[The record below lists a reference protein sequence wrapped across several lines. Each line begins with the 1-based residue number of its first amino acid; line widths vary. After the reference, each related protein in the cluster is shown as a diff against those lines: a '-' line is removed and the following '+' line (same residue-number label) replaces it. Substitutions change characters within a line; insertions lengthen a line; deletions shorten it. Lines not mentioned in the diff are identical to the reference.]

1 MSRTKL
7 PEPTM
12 LDKVITWASPELGAN
27 RLRARMA
34 LQALGG
40 YSGASRRKRTLS
52 KYNASN
58 GSAAADLLPDLPTLR
73 ERSRDLERNNPI
85 AGGAINTVVTKTVGT
100 GLALKCAVNRE
111 VLGWDEEKTRKWQ
124 RKTEALFRSYA
135 ESTAPDICREQNF
148 YGLQDLAWRSVLS
161 SGDVFSLLVHKDRPG
176 QRYSACQQL
185 IEADRVCNPQ
195 RRSDTEKLT
204 AGIERD
210 DDGAPL
216 KAHILRSHP
225 GALGVKDM
233 HWDEREFFTGTGK
246 RALLHL
252 YRKRRVGQPR
262 GVPYLAP
269 VIEKLKQLDRYTD
282 AELEAAVVSA
292 FFAVFIKKPGGS
304 GMSPLASAATG
315 ETPNGS
321 DKRQGGWDGT
331 LTGGI
336 VAELDDGCEVDTATP
351 GRPNQAFDP
360 FVLAMLRQVGIALEL
375 PYEVLIKHF
384 TASYTAARAAVM
396 EAWQFVRG
404 CREFLANEY
413 CQPIYEHWLEEA
425 VALGDVEAPGF
436 FKDPLLR
443 WAYCGSIWVGD
454 GPGTVDPLKDANA
467 AEKRLSIGIS
477 TRAKESMLYDGSD
490 WEENHE
496 QLALENKRRVEDGL
510 GPLKESKADPD
521 PNDQSD
527 PKNNPDLPER
537 N

>member
-1 MSRTKL
+1 MSRRLKV
-7 PEPTM
+7 PEPTV
-12 LDKVITWASPELGAN
+12 LDKMITWASPERGAQ
-27 RLRARMA
+27 RMKARMTLEA
-34 LQALGG
+34 MGG
-40 YSGASRRKRTLS
+40 YSGGSKRKRSLS
-52 KYNASN
+52 QWNPGA
-58 GSAAADLLPDLPTLR
+58 GSAAADLLPDLEVLR

-100 GLALKCAVNRE
+100 GLALKCAINRE
-111 VLGWDEEKTRKWQ
+111 ILGWDEEKTRQWQ

-135 ESTAPDICREQNF
+135 ETTSVDIAREQNF
-148 YGLQDLAWRSVLS
+148 YGMQDLAWRSVLS
-161 SGDVFSLLVHKDRPG
+161 SGDVFALMLHKPRAG
-176 QRYSACQQL
+176 LRYSACQQL
-185 IEADRVCNPQ
+185 IEADRVCNPNHKAD
-195 RRSDTEKLT
+195 SEKLT

-210 DDGAPL
+210 DDGAPI
-216 KAHILRSHP
+216 KAHILKSHP
-225 GALGVKDM
+225 GALGVRQRV
-233 HWDEREFFTGTGK
+233 WDEREFFTPSGK

-252 YRKRRVGQPR
+252 MRKRRVGQPR

-292 FFAVFIKKPGGS
+292 FFAVFITKPGGS
-304 GMSPLASAATG
+304 GMSPLASATTG
-315 ETPNGS
+315 ETPSGGDSN
-321 DKRQGGWDGT
+321 KAGGWDGT
-331 LTGGI
+331 LSGGI
-336 VAELDDGCEVDTATP
+336 VAELDDGCEIDSASP

-413 CQPIYEHWLEEA
+413 CQPTYEHWLEEA
-425 VALGDVEAPGF
+425 IALGDIEAPGF
-436 FKDPLLR
+436 FADPLLR

-467 AEKRLSIGIS
+467 AEKRIGLGVS
-477 TRAKESMLYDGSD
+477 TRAKESMLHDGSD

-496 QLALENKRRVEDGL
+496 QLALENRRRQEDGL
-510 GPLKESKADPD
+510 APAKESKADPEA
-521 PNDQSD
+521 DQ
-527 PKNNPDLPER
+527 PNNPDQPER

>member
-1 MSRTKL
+1 MSRGIKI
-7 PEPTM
+7 PTPTL
-12 LDKVITWASPELGAN
+12 LDKAITWISPERGAN
-27 RLRARMA
+27 RFQARMK
-34 LQALGG
+34 LEALGG
-40 YSGASRRKRTLS
+40 YSGGSKRKRTLS
-52 KYNASN
+52 QWNPGT
-58 GSAAADLLPDLPTLR
+58 GSAAADLLPDLEALR

-100 GLALKCAVNRE
+100 GLALKCAVHRE
-111 VLGWDEEKTRKWQ
+111 ILGWDEATTRAWQ

-135 ESTAPDICREQNF
+135 ESNAVDITREQNF
-148 YGLQDLAWRSVLS
+148 YSMQDLVWRSVLS
-161 SGDVFSLLVHKDRPG
+161 SGDVFALQLHKERPG
-176 QRYSACQQL
+176 LRYSACQQL
-185 IEADRVCNPQ
+185 IEADRVCNPSG
-195 RRSDTEKLT
+195 RADTEKLT

-210 DDGAPL
+210 DDGAPV

-225 GALGVKDM
+225 GALGVRDRT
-233 HWDEREFFTGTGK
+233 WDERPFFTDSGK

-252 YRKRRVGQPR
+252 MRKRRVGQPR

-304 GMSPLASAATG
+304 SLSPLASAVSG
-315 ETPNGS
+315 ETPSGG
-321 DKRQGGWDGT
+321 DKREGAGWDGT

-336 VAELDDGCEVDTATP
+336 VAELDDGCEIDTASP
-351 GRPNQAFDP
+351 GRPSMSFDP

-404 CREFLANEY
+404 CREFLANDY
-413 CQPIYEHWLEEA
+413 CQPTYEHWLEEA
-425 VALGDVEAPGF
+425 IALGDIDAPGF
-436 FKDPLLR
+436 FADPLLR

-467 AEKRLSIGIS
+467 AEKRLAIGIS
-477 TRAKESMLYDGSD
+477 TRAKESMLHDGSD

-496 QLALENKRRVEDGL
+496 QLALENRRRQEDGL
-510 GPLKESKADPD
+510 GPVKESKADPD
-521 PNDQSD
+521 ADQPND
-527 PKNNPDLPER
+527 PDLPER